1 MVYVMNKNRIQLVFM
16 VRYMQ
21 STTSLQK
28 KVATL
33 KPGKNISSVEH
44 SADIKIIEGDTR
56 ILLIAPH
63 GVMGDDDN
71 TDLIAFEVQNRLKCY
86 AIVNDEIQR
95 DVRNFN
101 SCLSASGILQP
112 FGEFV

>member
-1 MVYVMNKNRIQLVFM
+1 MCYLVSNL
-16 VRYMQ
+16 Q

-28 KVATL
+28 KVATP
-33 KPGKNISSVEH
+33 KPSKNISSVEL

-56 ILLIAPH
+56 ILLITPH
-63 GVMGDDDN
+63 GVMSDDDN